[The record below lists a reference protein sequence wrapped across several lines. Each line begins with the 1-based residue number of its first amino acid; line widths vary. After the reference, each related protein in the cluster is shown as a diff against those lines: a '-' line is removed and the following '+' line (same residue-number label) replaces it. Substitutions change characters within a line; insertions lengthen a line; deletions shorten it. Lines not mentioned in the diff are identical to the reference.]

1 MAQSPSHRFGQ
12 IIGDVLESAI
22 HPIVEAVAKEHG
34 LYLDAKR
41 PRKARGGKSKVA
53 WIDGK
58 GNTHDLDYV
67 IEAGGTE
74 DTIGAPKA
82 FIEIA
87 WRRYTKHSRN
97 KAQEIQGAIIPLIE
111 RYFDSH
117 PFLGV
122 VLAGVFT
129 EGSLNQ
135 LRSLG
140 FNVVYFPYESVVAA
154 FASVGIDAAFDEDT
168 PDSHLKRKVTQYGK
182 LKAADRE
189 RIAAFSRDRHKADMV
204 TFSAALRT
212 TLTRSIMSVYVLP
225 LHGSPRMLGDVAEAI
240 AFIEAFDESKPCEP
254 FTRYEVG
261 VRYSNGDEIRGQFK
275 DKATAVVFLRG
286 IQ

>member
-1 MAQSPSHRFGQ
+1 MAQSPSHRIGQ
-12 IIGDVLESAI
+12 IIGEVLESAI
-22 HPIVEAVAKEHG
+22 RPIVEAVAKEHG
-34 LYLDAKR
+34 LYLDSKR

-53 WIDGK
+53 WVDGK

-82 FIEIA
+82 FVEIA

-97 KAQEIQGAIIPLIE
+97 KAQEIQGAIIPLME

-129 EGSLNQ
+129 AGSLNQ

-140 FNVVYFPYESVVAA
+140 FNVVYFPYDSVVAA

-168 PDSHLKRKVTQYGK
+168 PDAHLKRKVAQYGK
-182 LKAADRE
+182 LKVADRE
-189 RIAAFSRDRHKADMV
+189 RIAAFLRDRHKADVV
-204 TFSAALRT
+204 TFSAALRI
-212 TLTRSIMSVYVLP
+212 TLTRSIASVYVLP
-225 LHGSPRMLGDVAEAI
+225 LHGSPRTLGDVAEAI

-254 FTRYEVG
+254 FSRYEVG

-275 DKATAVVFLRG
+275 DKMAAVAFLCG
-286 IQ
+286 IR

>member
-1 MAQSPSHRFGQ
+1 MAESPSHRFGQ
-12 IIGDVLESAI
+12 IIGEVLESAI
-22 HPIVEAVAKEHG
+22 RPIVEAVAKEHG

-53 WIDGK
+53 WVDGK

-67 IEAGGTE
+67 MEAGGTE
-74 DTIGAPKA
+74 DAIGTPKA
-82 FIEIA
+82 FVEIA

-97 KAQEIQGAIIPLIE
+97 KAQEIQGAITPLAE
-111 RYFDSH
+111 RYGDSH
-117 PFLGV
+117 PFLGI

-129 EGSLNQ
+129 DGSLNQ

-168 PDSHLKRKVTQYGK
+168 PDAHLKRKVAQYEK
-182 LKAADRE
+182 MKAPQRE
-189 RIAAFSRDRHKADMV
+189 QIAAFLRDRHKADV
-204 TFSAALRT
+204 RGFTAALRT
-212 TLTRSIMSVYVLP
+212 TLTRSITSVYVLP
-225 LHGSPRMLGDVAEAI
+225 LHGSPRTLGDVVEAI
-240 AFIEAFDESKPCEP
+240 AFIESFDESKPCPP

-275 DKATAVVFLRG
+275 DKATAVAFLRSMR
-286 IQ
+286 

>member
-1 MAQSPSHRFGQ
+1 MAESPSHRFGQ
-12 IIGDVLESAI
+12 IIGEVLESAI
-22 HPIVEAVAKEHG
+22 RPIVEAVAIEHG

-53 WIDGK
+53 WVDGK

-67 IEAGGTE
+67 IEAGGSE

-82 FIEIA
+82 FVEIA

-97 KAQEIQGAIIPLIE
+97 KAQEIQGAIMPLAE
-111 RYFDSH
+111 RYQDSH

-129 EGSLNQ
+129 DGSLNQ

-154 FASVGIDAAFDEDT
+154 FASVGIDAAYNEDT
-168 PDSHLKRKVTQYGK
+168 PDAHLKRRVAQYGK
-182 LKAADRE
+182 LKPAQRE
-189 RIAAFSRDRHKADMV
+189 QIAGFLRDRHKADLV
-204 TFSAALRT
+204 AFSAALRT
-212 TLTRSIMSVYVLP
+212 TLTRRIASVYVLP
-225 LHGSPRMLGDVAEAI
+225 LHGSPRTLGDVAEAI

-261 VRYSNGDEIRGQFK
+261 VRYNNGDEIRGQFK
-275 DKATAVVFLRG
+275 DKATAITFLRSVR
-286 IQ
+286 

>member
-1 MAQSPSHRFGQ
+1 MAQSPAHRFGQ
-12 IIGDVLESAI
+12 IIGEVLESAI
-22 HPIVEAVAKEHG
+22 RPIVEAVAIEHG
-34 LYLDAKR
+34 FYLDAKR

-53 WIDGK
+53 WVDGK
-58 GNTHDLDYV
+58 GNSHDLDYV
-67 IEAGGTE
+67 IEAGGT
-74 DTIGAPKA
+74 DDKIGAPKA
-82 FIEIA
+82 FVEIA

-97 KAQEIQGAIIPLIE
+97 KAQEIQGAIIPLME

-122 VLAGVFT
+122 ILAGVFT
-129 EGSLNQ
+129 AGSLNQ

-140 FNVVYFPYESVVAA
+140 FNVVYFPYESVIAA
-154 FASVGIDAAFDEDT
+154 FASVGIDAAYDEDT
-168 PDSHLKRKVTQYGK
+168 PDAHLKRKVTQYKK
-182 LKAADRE
+182 LKVSDRE
-189 RIAAFSRDRHKADMV
+189 RIAAFLRELHKAELV

-212 TLTRSIMSVYVLP
+212 TLARSILSVYILP
-225 LHGSPRMLGDVAEAI
+225 LHGSPRILGDVAEAI

-275 DKATAVVFLRG
+275 DKMTAVAFLRG
-286 IQ
+286 MQ